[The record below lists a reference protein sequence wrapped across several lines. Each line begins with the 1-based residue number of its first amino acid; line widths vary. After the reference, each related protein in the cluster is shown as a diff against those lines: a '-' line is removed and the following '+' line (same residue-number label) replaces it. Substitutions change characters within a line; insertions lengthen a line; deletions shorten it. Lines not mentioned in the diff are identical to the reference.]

1 MKTITKKQWALRICF
16 YLLAMIVLALG
27 LTLNTQSLLGSSPII
42 SIPCTISLMTGINF
56 GDLTLAFYVLFVFV
70 QMIIKGKKRTWI
82 DILQIPL
89 SIVFTRFM
97 NLFAS
102 YLLLPHDTMIQ
113 RLLVLAGGIIL
124 TGIGAAAT
132 VNMRLIPNPGDGL
145 VSSIADTIQ
154 KPMGTTKNIVD
165 ICCVAISCLIGL
177 ICRGNI
183 FIGVGL
189 GTVAAM
195 IGVGRSIAVFNHFF
209 KKKMERAAGLDNV
222 V

>member
-42 SIPCTISLMTGINF
+42 SIPYTISLMTGINF

-102 YLLLPHDTMIQ
+102 YLPLLHDTMIQ

-177 ICRGNI
+177 I
-183 FIGVGL
+183 
-189 GTVAAM
+189 
-195 IGVGRSIAVFNHFF
+195 
-209 KKKMERAAGLDNV
+209 
-222 V
+222 

>member
-42 SIPCTISLMTGINF
+42 SIPYTISLMTGINF

-183 FIGVGL
+183 FTGVGL

>member
-42 SIPCTISLMTGINF
+42 SIPYTISLMTGINF

-102 YLLLPHDTMIQ
+102 YLPLPHDTMIQ

-183 FIGVGL
+183 FTGVGL